1 MSGGHPAAKQVAQKR
16 TAPHKRFNTNLLPCP
31 VPQQKQ
37 EISSPSWRA
46 PPPDPRQG
54 LRPLDYAGAGL
65 RLRLIFGQSS
75 SARWVAQP
83 RIPNARP
90 SLLRG
95 TGDGI
100 RVGNKPR
107 CSGKIRAGHPRS
119 CEWLTRAYCTSALC
133 GHMCSH
139 GLRRLLRPLSRFERC
154 SPHPKLLFAL
164 RIALRPS
171 LGLIYPPLKA
181 LGVLPTRLPSP
192 VPRKRGGRALG
203 RRVRAAHLVL
213 VVLTDFKRDG
223 GPRCGGPGG
232 CDPWRGFGGGALQVV
247 ATNSLGSLREDSGRI
262 TRTSSLANSVILLN
276 KIHLREDRE
285 DKSRIVARARRYA
298 CIMRAGVARPRT
310 RPLRRFASL
319 SSLRSKKLF
328 ICSCLG
334 QGGSS
339 LVPPWFLPGP
349 LIEHLFH
356 FFSI

>member
-119 CEWLTRAYCTSALC
+119 CEWLTRVL
-133 GHMCSH
+133 H
-139 GLRRLLRPLSRFERC
+139 ER
-154 SPHPKLLFAL
+154 
-164 RIALRPS
+164 
-171 LGLIYPPLKA
+171 
-181 LGVLPTRLPSP
+181 
-192 VPRKRGGRALG
+192 
-203 RRVRAAHLVL
+203 
-213 VVLTDFKRDG
+213 
-223 GPRCGGPGG
+223 
-232 CDPWRGFGGGALQVV
+232 
-247 ATNSLGSLREDSGRI
+247 
-262 TRTSSLANSVILLN
+262 
-276 KIHLREDRE
+276 
-285 DKSRIVARARRYA
+285 
-298 CIMRAGVARPRT
+298 IMRAHVLARPQT
-310 RPLRRFASL
+310 AS
-319 SSLRSKKLF
+319 KAF
-328 ICSCLG
+328 E
-334 QGGSS
+334 
-339 LVPPWFLPGP
+339 PF
-349 LIEHLFH
+349 
-356 FFSI
+356 